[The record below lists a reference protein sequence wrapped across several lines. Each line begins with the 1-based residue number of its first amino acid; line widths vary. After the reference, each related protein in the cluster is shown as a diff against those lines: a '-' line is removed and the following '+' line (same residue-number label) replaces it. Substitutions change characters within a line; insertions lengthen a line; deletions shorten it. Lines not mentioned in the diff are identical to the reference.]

1 MRQKPT
7 VLKIITLIVCVL
19 LVLIAGV
26 YPLSGGTRALGGW
39 TSPGIRTG
47 NFTPPAE
54 GSFQPGQG
62 GNLPQG
68 GENWENLPE
77 TGTIPGGGRGN
88 FTGDTTQLTQLQ
100 TQMKLL
106 QLLQYTVSGAIIL
119 FGILTAV
126 GVWLNKKWGR
136 VMAVITAVIILGYTV
151 PTMMR
156 AFVTLNLVEG
166 IVKIILAVALVVLV
180 FIRGKKPQPK
190 TEAPVEG

>member
-1 MRQKPT
+1 MKQKPT
-7 VLKIITLIVCVL
+7 ILKIIVLIVCIL

-26 YPLSGGTRALGGW
+26 YPLSGGRVLGGRAY
-39 TSPGIRTG
+39 PGIRTG
-47 NFTPPAE
+47 DFTPPAE

-68 GENWENLPE
+68 GENWENLPDMSA
-77 TGTIPGGGRGN
+77 IPGGGRGN
-88 FTGDTTQLTQLQ
+88 FTGDTTLLNQLQ

-136 VMAVITAVIILGYTV
+136 VMAVITAIIVLGYTI

-156 AFVTLNLVEG
+156 TFVTLNLVEG
-166 IVKIILAVALVVLV
+166 IVKIVLAVALVVLV
-180 FIRGKKPQPK
+180 FILAKKPQPK